1 MFRSVFSYNDIIVDI
16 FAIADRF
23 IAYISIN
30 VTLLFASGSSATI
43 HSAIKLTI
51 TTTILYLTS
60 SFLCAY
66 LYLALSLIAFFYK
79 SQTLSH
85 FLPRSSERYRLFWL
99 QLLLCGA
106 SVSQLSSS
114 DSIAVAFR
122 EEKKNDVIKNIF
134 FLLREKVVV
143 VQF

>member
-23 IAYISIN
+23 IAYIN

-66 LYLALSLIAFFYK
+66 LYLALSLIAFF
-79 SQTLSH
+79 L
-85 FLPRSSERYRLFWL
+85 
-99 QLLLCGA
+99 
-106 SVSQLSSS
+106 
-114 DSIAVAFR
+114 
-122 EEKKNDVIKNIF
+122 
-134 FLLREKVVV
+134 
-143 VQF
+143 